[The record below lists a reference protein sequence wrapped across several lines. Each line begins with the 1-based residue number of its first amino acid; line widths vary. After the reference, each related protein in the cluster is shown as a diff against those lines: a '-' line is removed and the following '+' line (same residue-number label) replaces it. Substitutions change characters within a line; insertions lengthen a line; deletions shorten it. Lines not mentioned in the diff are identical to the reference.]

1 VLAADWKPSARACDL
16 LLDGL
21 AHLTHEG
28 YQAGA
33 PTLKAALHAFRDE
46 PLSEEE
52 ELRWLWL
59 ACQIARALG
68 DVAAWDE
75 FPTRQLELARRAGAF
90 SLLPVALF
98 DRLVVEMF
106 SGRIAVARSLAA
118 EAEAVVAATG
128 SQLALRTAI
137 TLANW
142 RGRDAEKPRRSPKP
156 AARTCCSAAKGCGCR
171 AMTGAAQS
179 ATTGSVATTTRWPP
193 PSGR

>member
-75 FPTRQLELARRAGAF
+75 FTTRQLELARRAGAF

-106 SGRIAVARSLAA
+106 SGRIAVARS
-118 EAEAVVAATG
+118 
-128 SQLALRTAI
+128 LALRTAI

-171 AMTGAAQS
+171 AMTRAAQS